1 MRFALL
7 VAGATAAVLAL
18 VAALLLLIWS
28 DLSPRERDVVGP
40 ILEEEAGVA
49 VGGALLLAALLTFG
63 LAAFLGRYA
72 RPATRLTAAAKLMAE
87 ANPDHRA
94 QPEGAPELRELA
106 EALNDLGER
115 HAETRREVGR
125 AVARGRAELEE
136 ERDRLAAVMSE
147 LTRAVVVC
155 NLDGR
160 ILLYN
165 EAAAELLGGER
176 AGAVGLGRSLFGVL
190 DRSLVAH
197 ALEELG
203 ERAERDAE
211 RPVARFAA
219 PLGEAVLRIELAP
232 VRDREGETRGFVL
245 TAEDVTAAAERSS
258 RRDALLRSLSEGARA
273 SLANLRAAAEAMLD
287 WGELDAAE
295 RARFL
300 EIVREEAV
308 QLSERVEEALAAS
321 AELLE
326 GQWTLDEMRGSDL
339 LAALRRALARGTG
352 LRVRADPAPDEEL
365 WFAVDSYSLGW
376 ALVAAAERLT
386 ETQGVSELDLAL
398 GRDAQHAR
406 LDLRWRGVR
415 LGPDFQREWEERSL
429 SAGNGGP
436 PFTVREVLSRHGA
449 EAWSTA
455 LDDGRALLRVVLP
468 SLEARALTRPPAR
481 GPRSAP
487 GPRPEF
493 YDFDLFERGDERS
506 PLDDRP
512 LDRLAYTVFDTET
525 TGLDPAGG
533 DELVS
538 IGAVRIVNGRVLA
551 GEVFEQLI
559 DPRRSV
565 PEAAVRVHGISRDML
580 EGQPPAEEVLP
591 RFARFAEDTV
601 LIGHD
606 VAFDLRFFE
615 LKEEL
620 TGVRLTQPVL
630 DTLLLDAVAN
640 PEDED
645 HSLEAMA
652 ERLGVS
658 VVGRHTA
665 LGDALVTAEIFVRL
679 LPLLRAGGIETLGG
693 AREAARRTRS
703 ARVSRTLYAER

>member
-1 MRFALL
+1 MRFALQ

-18 VAALLLLIWS
+18 VAGVLLLIWS
-28 DLSPRERDVVGP
+28 DLEPRERELIAP
-40 ILEEEAGVA
+40 ILEDEVGVA
-49 VGGALLLAALLTFG
+49 VGGTLLLTALLTFG

-72 RPATRLTAAAKLMAE
+72 RPAKRLAAAAKLMAE
-87 ANPDHRA
+87 ANPDHRT
-94 QPEGAPELRELA
+94 QPEGALELRELA
-106 EALNDLGER
+106 DALNDLGER
-115 HAETRREVGR
+115 HAESRREVER

-136 ERDRLAAVMSE
+136 ERDRLAAIMSE

-165 EAAAELLGGER
+165 EAAGDLLGGDR
-176 AGAVGLGRSLFGVL
+176 TGAVGLGRSLFGVL

-197 ALEELG
+197 ALEELR

-219 PLGEAVLRIELAP
+219 PLGEAVLRLELAP
-232 VRDREGETRGFVL
+232 VRDREGATSGFVL
-245 TAEDVTAAAERSS
+245 TAEDVTSVAERSG
-258 RRDALLRSLSEGARA
+258 RRDALLRSLSEGTRA
-273 SLANLRAAAEAMLD
+273 SVANLRAAAEAMLD
-287 WGELDAAE
+287 WGELDAAQ
-295 RARFL
+295 RTRFL

-308 QLSERVEEALAAS
+308 RLSGRVEEALAAS
-321 AELLE
+321 TELVE

-339 LAALRRALARGTG
+339 LATLRRALERATG
-352 LRVRADPAPDEEL
+352 LQMRVEPEPDEEL
-365 WFAVDSYSLGW
+365 WLAVDSYSLGW
-376 ALVAAAERLT
+376 ALVAAAERLP
-386 ETQGVSELDLAL
+386 EGQRGSDLELAL
-398 GRDAQHAR
+398 GRDAQHAH
-406 LDLRWRGVR
+406 LDLRWRGVH
-415 LGPDFQREWEERSL
+415 LPPDLQREWEERSL
-429 SAGNGGP
+429 SEGGGGP
-436 PFTVREVLSRHGA
+436 PFTVREVLLRHGA

-468 SLEARALTRPPAR
+468 PLEARAPAPAPAH
-481 GPRSAP
+481 GPRPSP

-493 YDFDLFERGDERS
+493 YDFELFERADERS
-506 PLDDRP
+506 PLDDRA
-512 LDRLAYTVFDTET
+512 LENLAYTVLDTET

-533 DELVS
+533 DELVA
-538 IGAVRIVNGRVLA
+538 IGAARIVNGRVLG

-565 PEAAVRVHGISRDML
+565 PEAAVRVHGISREML
-580 EGQPPAEEVLP
+580 EGQPPVEEVLP

-606 VAFDLRFFE
+606 AAFDLRFFA
-615 LKEEL
+615 LKEER
-620 TGVRLTQPVL
+620 TGVRLAQPLL

-640 PEDED
+640 PDHED

-679 LPLLRAGGIETLGG
+679 LPLLRAGGIETLGE
-693 AREAARRTRS
+693 AREAVRRTRA
-703 ARVSRTLYAER
+703 ARVSRDLYAKR

>member
-1 MRFALL
+1 MRFGLT

-18 VAALLLLIWS
+18 VAGLALLIWS
-28 DLSPRERDVVGP
+28 DLDPRERDVVGP
-40 ILEEEAGVA
+40 ILEHEVGVA

-72 RPATRLTAAAKLMAE
+72 RPATRLAAAARLMAE
-87 ANPDHRA
+87 ANREHRA
-94 QPEGAPELRELA
+94 EPEGAPELRGLA
-106 EALNDLGER
+106 EALNALGER
-115 HAETRREVGR
+115 HAEARREVER
-125 AVARGRAELEE
+125 AAARGRAELEE

-165 EAAAELLGGER
+165 EAAADLLGGER
-176 AGAVGLGRSLFGVL
+176 AGAVGLGRSLFAVL
-190 DRSLVAH
+190 DRSLVTH
-197 ALEELG
+197 ALEEVR
-203 ERAERDAE
+203 ERSGRDTE

-219 PLGEAVLRIELAP
+219 PLGEAVLRVELAP
-232 VRDREGETRGFVL
+232 VRDREGETSGFVL
-245 TAEDVTAAAERSS
+245 MAEDVTAAAERSG

-273 SLANLRAAAEAMLD
+273 SVANLRAAAEAMLD
-287 WGELDAAE
+287 WGELDAAQ
-295 RARFL
+295 RTRFL

-308 QLSERVEEALAAS
+308 RLSGRVEEGLAAS
-321 AELLE
+321 TELVE
-326 GQWTLDEMRGSDL
+326 GQWTLDEMRGADL
-339 LAALRRALARGTG
+339 LAALRRAVARRTG
-352 LRVRADPAPDEEL
+352 LPVRAEPEPDEEL
-365 WFAVDSYSLGW
+365 WLAVDSYSLGW
-376 ALVAAAERLT
+376 ALVAAAERLRQ
-386 ETQGVSELDLAL
+386 EQGVSELELAL
-398 GRDAQHAR
+398 GRDAQHVH
-406 LDLRWRGVR
+406 LDLRWPGAH
-415 LGPDFQREWEERSL
+415 LGPDLQREWEERSL

-468 SLEARALTRPPAR
+468 PLAARTLMPSPAR
-481 GPRSAP
+481 GPRPSL
-487 GPRPEF
+487 GSRPEF
-493 YDFDLFERGDERS
+493 YDFDLFERTDEGS
-506 PLDDRP
+506 PFDDRP
-512 LDRLAYTVFDTET
+512 LERLTYTVFDTET

-538 IGAVRIVNGRVLA
+538 IGAVRIVNGRVLG

-580 EGQPPAEEVLP
+580 EGQPPVEEVLP

-615 LKEEL
+615 LKEHR

-640 PEDED
+640 PEHED
-645 HSLEAMA
+645 HSIEAMA

-679 LPLLRAGGIETLGG
+679 LPLLRAAGIETLRA
-693 AREAARRTRS
+693 AREAARRTRA
-703 ARVSRTLYAER
+703 ARVSSDLYARR

>member
-18 VAALLLLIWS
+18 VAALSLLIWS
-28 DLSPRERDVVGP
+28 DLDPRERDVVGP
-40 ILEEEAGVA
+40 ILEEEMAVA
-49 VGGALLLAALLTFG
+49 VGGVLLLAALLTFG

-72 RPATRLTAAAKLMAE
+72 RPATRLAAAAKLMAE

-106 EALNDLGER
+106 EALNALGER
-115 HAETRREVGR
+115 HAETRREMER

-155 NLDGR
+155 NLGGR

-165 EAAAELLGGER
+165 EAAADLLGGDR
-176 AGAVGLGRSLFGVL
+176 PGAVGLGRSLFGVL

-197 ALEELG
+197 ALEEVR
-203 ERAERDAE
+203 ERSERDGE

-219 PLGEAVLRIELAP
+219 PLGDTVLRVELAP
-232 VRDREGETRGFVL
+232 VRGREGETRGLVL
-245 TAEDVTAAAERSS
+245 MAEDVTAVAERSG

-273 SLANLRAAAEAMLD
+273 SVANLRAAAEAMLD
-287 WGELDAAE
+287 WGELDAVQ
-295 RARFL
+295 RSRFL
-300 EIVREEAV
+300 EIMREEAV
-308 QLSERVEEALAAS
+308 QLSGRVEEALAAS
-321 AELLE
+321 TELLE
-326 GQWTLDEMRGSDL
+326 DRWTLDEMRGSDL
-339 LAALRRALARGTG
+339 LAALRRALARRTE
-352 LRVRADPAPDEEL
+352 LPVRAAPETDDEL
-365 WFAVDSYSLGW
+365 WLAVDSYSLGW
-376 ALVAAAERLT
+376 ALSAAAERLP
-386 ETQGVSELDLAL
+386 EAQGVAELELAL
-398 GRDAQHAR
+398 GRDGRHVH
-406 LDLRWRGVR
+406 LDLRWRGAH
-415 LGPDFQREWEERSL
+415 LGPELQREWEERSL
-429 SAGNGGP
+429 SERSGGP

-468 SLEARALTRPPAR
+468 PLEARAPVPPPAR
-481 GPRSAP
+481 GPRPSP
-487 GPRPEF
+487 GPRPEL
-493 YDFDLFERGDERS
+493 YDFDLFERADERS

-512 LDRLAYTVFDTET
+512 LERLAYTAFDTET
-525 TGLDPAGG
+525 TGLDPDGG
-533 DELVS
+533 DELIS
-538 IGAVRIVNGRVLA
+538 IGAVRIVNGRVL
-551 GEVFEQLI
+551 GREVFEQLI

-580 EGQPPAEEVLP
+580 EGQPPVEEVLP
-591 RFARFAEDTV
+591 GLARFAEDTV
-601 LIGHD
+601 LVGHD

-615 LKEEL
+615 LKEER

-630 DTLLLDAVAN
+630 DTLLLDAVAS
-640 PEDED
+640 PEQED

-679 LPLLRAGGIETLGG
+679 LPLLRAGGIETLRA
-693 AREAARRTRS
+693 AREAARRTRA
-703 ARVSRTLYAER
+703 ARVSRNLYAKR